1 MTRWPAIK
9 PKYRDAIA
17 YIPGEGE
24 RRGRRRRKYNKVAKS
39 GEREGRWKGGGPQ
52 DPLLQ
57 SRYFTKRRSKEWG
70 LWMV

>member
-39 GEREGRWKGGGPQ
+39 GEREGRWKRRWDAG
-52 DPLLQ
+52 PLLL
-57 SRYFTKRRSKEWG
+57 SRNVIDLTVF
-70 LWMV
+70 VAFH